1 MQAFFFAYRYLP
13 LGRHRVEVRGAGWLQ
28 FGAGNDKRPEAV
40 EAFEVFCRLSMTL
53 VFVFRGFGILCNQGD
68 QGVLL
73 AVGELAEALK

>member
-1 MQAFFFAYRYLP
+1 MAS
-13 LGRHRVEVRGAGWLQ
+13 VRSGKRQTPRLVSRRLKYSAG
-28 FGAGNDKRPEAV
+28 
-40 EAFEVFCRLSMTL
+40 LSMTL